1 MAKKQDFASKV
12 AKAQKVGLSCPVCGD
27 VYSFVK
33 KVNSYYSEESQSW
46 KYQTNNIKVCKCNEK
61 EVYA

>member
-12 AKAQKVGLSCPVCGD
+12 AKAQKTGLSCAVCGD

-33 KVNSYYSEESQSW
+33 KERAYFSEESQSW
-46 KYQTNNIKVCKCNEK
+46 KYEVRNVKVCKCNEN

>member
-1 MAKKQDFASKV
+1 MAKKKDFASKI
-12 AKAQKVGLSCPVCGD
+12 AKAQKRGTSCPVCGD

-33 KVNSYYSEESQSW
+33 KVESYYSEESGSW
-46 KYQTNNIKVCKCNEK
+46 KYQNNNIKVCKCNEK

>member
-12 AKAQKVGLSCPVCGD
+12 AKAQRTSESCPVCGD
-27 VYSFVK
+27 VYSYVK
-33 KVNSYYSEESQSW
+33 KEKAYFLESSQSW
-46 KYQTNNIKVCKCNEK
+46 KYKMKNLRVCKCNEK